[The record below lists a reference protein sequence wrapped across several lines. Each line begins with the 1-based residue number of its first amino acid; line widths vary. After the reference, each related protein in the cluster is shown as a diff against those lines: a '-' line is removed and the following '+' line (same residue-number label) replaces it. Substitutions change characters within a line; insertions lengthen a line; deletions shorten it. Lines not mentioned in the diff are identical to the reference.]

1 MISTICLETSVFLF
15 TTRHC
20 GCSWYRGLFFLP
32 LKHRPAHDN
41 YEEISSFV
49 YAATLTSSFHVKCS
63 SSACCYCEASTM
75 PPSSHEVY
83 WLFRLAQ
90 IVFQYLILMLI
101 GAAVVYTVKRDQL
114 CPPYSKSF
122 WVPPVTR
129 QLISFYFTCCPVKSF
144 PLIRWFV
151 HGKLNG
157 SNSLPDDVEMQLL
170 DPKDDDGDGKN
181 REKMSST
188 VHKSNLK
195 SCVLFIYCFSGLQLS
210 FLVWGIFQ
218 EKIMTT
224 DYPWSSDLSNRNE
237 LVSYHPRPDKIRFR
251 NPQVL
256 ILISR
261 IFAFITAVL
270 LITLDSLKSRLL
282 TLVPHIE
289 CVKLIFDT
297 NTSNTSKKN
306 VYTIA
311 PFYKFSYCS
320 LSNVLSSWCQYEA
333 LKYVNFPTQVVS
345 KACKLIP
352 VMLMSYFVS
361 GKRYKLHEYYIAVLI
376 SIGCSFF
383 LIGNHIEQSKYHTGN
398 SSLNESVNIHP
409 FNSTAHNPGEQ
420 INTKSYSLID
430 GLLILSLYLT
440 FDSFTSNW
448 QKKLMKDYGLSSLNT
463 MASVN
468 LYSIIFAFSSLASQA
483 LIVPSIEIIFSCDE
497 LLRDC
502 LILSI
507 SSVSGQLF
515 LYYTISRFGPV
526 TFTLITTIR
535 QPIAIILS
543 CFIYGHSLNLLSYSG
558 ITLAFAAVF
567 FKSYFQQKQEKR

>member
-1 MISTICLETSVFLF
+1 
-15 TTRHC
+15 
-20 GCSWYRGLFFLP
+20 
-32 LKHRPAHDN
+32 
-41 YEEISSFV
+41 
-49 YAATLTSSFHVKCS
+49 
-63 SSACCYCEASTM
+63 
-75 PPSSHEVY
+75 
-83 WLFRLAQ
+83 
-90 IVFQYLILMLI
+90 MLI
-101 GAAVVYTVKRDQL
+101 GAVIVYAVKKDQL
-114 CPPYSKSF
+114 CPPYSELLLSSI
-122 WVPPVTR
+122 VVCRVTR
-129 QLISFYFTCCPVKSF
+129 QLTFPVSPSLFSIALTLVKSF
-144 PLIRWFV
+144 FLIKWFV
-151 HGKLNG
+151 HGKLNE
-157 SNSLPDDVEMQLL
+157 SHTSASDVEMQLL
-170 DPKDDDGDGKN
+170 DPKNDHDDGKC
-181 REKMSST
+181 REKVSSN
-188 VHKSNLK
+188 VRKFNLK
-195 SCVLFIYCFSGLQLS
+195 SCVLFIYCFTGLQCS
-210 FLVWGIFQ
+210 FLIWGIFQ

-224 DYPWSSDLSNRNE
+224 DYTWSESSSSERNE
-237 LVSYHPRPDKIRFR
+237 LVSYHPSPGKIRFR

-270 LITLDSLKSRLL
+270 LISLDSLKWRLL
-282 TLVPHIE
+282 TYTRHVE
-289 CVKLIFDT
+289 CVKLIVDT
-297 NTSNTSKKN
+297 NSSNVCKKN

-333 LKYVNFPTQVVS
+333 LKYVNFPTQVLS

-361 GKRYKLHEYYIAVLI
+361 GKRYKFHEYYIAVLI

-383 LIGNHIEQSKYHTGN
+383 LIGNHMEESKSATHLH
-398 SSLNESVNIHP
+398 LNTSHHFESDNFTVHD
-409 FNSTAHNPGEQ
+409 STVKKTQAAATRT
-420 INTKSYSLID
+420 ISKSYSLID

-463 MASVN
+463 MACVN
-468 LYSIIFAFSSLASQA
+468 FYSILFAFSSLASQA
-483 LIVPSIEIIFSCDE
+483 LIVPAVQVIFSCDE

-502 LILSI
+502 LILSA

-543 CFIYGHSLNLLSYSG
+543 CFIYGHALNFLSYTG

-567 FKSYFQQKQEKR
+567 FKSYFERRDEKR